1 MSEHE
6 TVRELLSL
14 AIAGALDASDEQRVQ
29 QHLRGCGTCA
39 AEFELLQGVANALRR
54 LPTPQ
59 ASASLVERTRARVEW
74 QLAAEAENR
83 WNRRVLVFLI
93 LFAWTLVLASWPVVR
108 LLSSG
113 LLGWFEPGFGRTWL
127 SLAGYTALLWLTG
140 GVAAA
145 TLAFRRRWERRIA

>member
-6 TVRELLSL
+6 AIRELLSL
-14 AIAGALDASDEQRVQ
+14 AVSGALDAADEQRVG
-29 QHLRGCGTCA
+29 QHLRECGSCA
-39 AEFELLQGVANALRR
+39 TEFELLQGVANALRR

-59 ASASLVERTRARVEW
+59 ASASLVERARARVEW

-83 WNRRVLVFLI
+83 WNHRVLVFLI
-93 LFAWTLVLASWPVVR
+93 LFAWTLVLATWPVVR

-145 TLAFRRRWERRIA
+145 TLALRHRRERRTA

>member
-6 TVRELLSL
+6 AIRELLSL
-14 AIAGALDASDEQRVQ
+14 AVSGALDAADEQPVG
-29 QHLRGCGTCA
+29 QHLRECGSCA

-59 ASASLVERTRARVEW
+59 ASASLVERTRARVAW

-83 WNRRVLVFLI
+83 WNYRVLVFLI
-93 LFAWTLVLASWPVVR
+93 LFAWTLILATWPVVH

-113 LLGWFEPGFGRTWL
+113 LLGWLEPGFGRTWL

-145 TLAFRRRWERRIA
+145 TLALRHRRERRTA